1 MALIN
6 TPTTPPNHFR
16 PQSTRQRREVLRR
29 IDEVEFETLQGHNN
43 PMTGEPYLLRHT
55 PAPLRLI
62 KPAPQ
67 PALCGFGTCALNPE
81 CTRKCRYLEADQA
94 IVSSTG
100 PGIAEL
106 PVPVI
111 DHALRRRIVIGLLV
125 WSAACISGVLWLA
138 IR

>member
-1 MALIN
+1 MN
-6 TPTTPPNHFR
+6 TTDRNPPRHFR
-16 PQSTRQRREVLRR
+16 AQSTRQRREVLAR
-29 IDEVEFETLQGHNN
+29 IDAAERETLQGHNN
-43 PMTGEPYLLRHT
+43 PITGDPYLLRHT

-81 CTRKCRYLEADQA
+81 CTRKCRYLEANQT

-106 PVPVI
+106 PEPVI
-111 DHALRRRIVIGLLV
+111 DHALRRIVFIGLMV
-125 WSAACISGVLWLA
+125 WAVAFFAGVAWFLTPLN
-138 IR
+138 